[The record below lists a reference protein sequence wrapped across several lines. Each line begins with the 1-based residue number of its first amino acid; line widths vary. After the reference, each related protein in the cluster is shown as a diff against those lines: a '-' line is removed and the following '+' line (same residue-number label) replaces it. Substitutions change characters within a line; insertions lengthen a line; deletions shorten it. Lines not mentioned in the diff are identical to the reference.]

1 MSLRNAN
8 RRRMREVLFI
18 PSGSIGD
25 ALMMIVLAEEI
36 HIHNTEV
43 QVTVL
48 ARRNA
53 RLIQDLAGSY
63 PFIRVISLG
72 KGLEAAWKLL
82 HHSLSRPYTV
92 LMPAVFGGG
101 RAISLKTLFYILRFR
116 PGTYSSGLLRDG
128 EPAPYNAALQ
138 YDSSLLHLD
147 NMRRMAE
154 HASLPVAAIGSAFPV
169 FKVKDI
175 PVPILGDEPCIVIHP
190 FGSSSWKSW
199 PPRRTRELAE
209 YLQVRY
215 KEHTIVITG
224 GPENAAE
231 AQSLAHNLPKAVAFT
246 GAPILEVASLLLR
259 SDLYIGVDT
268 GITHLACL
276 MQVPS
281 LLLEHNASPEWSPR
295 YNPNATILTEKVHCE
310 CQGRKNQACR
320 AEVDGRSY
328 HRCLVEISDAKIQE
342 TVAMILT
349 KRDATMGES

>member
-1 MSLRNAN
+1 MSLRNVN
-8 RRRMREVLFI
+8 PRRMREVLFI

-25 ALMMIVLAEEI
+25 ALMMIVLADEI
-36 HIHNTEV
+36 HHLNAEV
-43 QVTVL
+43 CVTVL

-53 RLIQDLAGSY
+53 KLIQDLAQKY
-63 PFIRVISLG
+63 PFIRVINLG
-72 KGLEAAWKLL
+72 NGFGAACKLL
-82 HHSLSRPYTV
+82 FYSLSRPYTV

-101 RAISLKTLFYILRFR
+101 RAVSLKTLFRILRFR

-154 HASLPVAAIGSAFPV
+154 HASLAVAPVGSAFPV
-169 FKVKDI
+169 FKASGI
-175 PVPILGDEPCIVIHP
+175 STSSLGEGPFIVIHP

-209 YLQVRY
+209 YLRKRY
-215 KEHTIVITG
+215 EKYTIVITG
-224 GPENAAE
+224 GPENATE
-231 AQSLAHNLPKAVAFT
+231 AQSLAQDLQSVVAFT
-246 GAPILEVASLLLR
+246 GAPILEVASLLLH

-281 LLLEHNASPEWSPR
+281 VLLEHNASPEWSPR
-295 YNPNATILTEKVHCE
+295 YNPNATILTEKAHCE
-310 CQGRKNQACR
+310 CRGRKNQACR

-328 HRCLVEISDAKIQE
+328 HRCLVEISDVKIQE
-342 TVAMILT
+342 TVGMRLA